1 MPGGRAKGSPKVPG
15 SGRKPRYTSAEEMNE
30 KIEVYFTACQGTVLK
45 DPETGQLIMDK
56 FGRPIIVDAEPPT
69 VTGLALALGFSCRGD
84 LLMYQGKKEFNEI
97 ITRAKSRVEAYTE
110 SRLFD
115 RDGAN
120 GARFSL
126 SCNFKWGE
134 EKKPDSEG
142 GGPVVKIICDIPR
155 AKVEDRQQATQPGAP
170 PDEVSDD
177 AASS

>member
-1 MPGGRAKGSPKVPG
+1 MPHGWPKGSPKVPG
-15 SGRKPRYTSAEEMNE
+15 SGRKPRYSSAEEMNK
-30 KIEVYFTACQGTVLK
+30 KIEAYFTACQGTLLR
-45 DPETGQLIMDK
+45 DSNGDLIMDK
-56 FGRPIIVDAEPPT
+56 FGRPIVVDAAPPT

-84 LLMYQGKKEFNEI
+84 LLMYQGKKEFMEI

-134 EKKPDSEG
+134 EKKPDESS
-142 GGPVVKIICDIPR
+142 GPVVKIICDIPR
-155 AKVEDRQQATQPGAP
+155 SGAEDGQQVTQPEAP

-177 AASS
+177 AAGG